1 MILAFT
7 VEGKPVPWAR
17 TAAYHGRK
25 LTTEKQ
31 RSYQRLVRALAARSR
46 PRGWDLN
53 ARFAVE
59 IVAHGTPKQRFDLDN
74 VGKQILD
81 SCNKVLWSDDRH
93 VDVLA
98 IVRRVERERPR
109 VEVSVAL
116 LTVAERDGAKID
128 ITIDNRPCTLEGAPA
143 ELRAPS
149 RPQGAKQKPRGVGA
163 PGARPKTAGGSRHG

>member
-1 MILAFT
+1 MLTFT

-25 LTTEKQ
+25 LTTEAQ
-31 RSYQRLVRALAARSR
+31 RSCQRLVRALAARAR
-46 PRGWDLN
+46 PSGWDLS

-81 SCNKVLWSDDRH
+81 SCNKILWSDDRH

-109 VEVSVAL
+109 VEVSVATMTL
-116 LTVAERDGAKID
+116 VERDGAKID
-128 ITIDNRPCTLEGAPA
+128 ITIGNSPCSTDGGTSK
-143 ELRAPS
+143 LRVPS
-149 RPQGAKQKPRGVGA
+149 RPLDDEQKPRGVGA
-163 PGARPKTAGGSRHG
+163 PGARPKTVGGSRHG